1 MPADGAACMM
11 RGKPVARHVRCS
23 PNAWQDGRAPCAAS
37 HSSFVHLFVC
47 SFIRSLSQVDAAAI
61 DKMHAAYY
69 EEVRRLFE
77 KHREGF
83 AGYERVRLAFSD
95 S

>member
-1 MPADGAACMM
+1 MDVAAVDG
-11 RGKPVARHVRCS
+11 
-23 PNAWQDGRAPCAAS
+23 
-37 HSSFVHLFVC
+37 L
-47 SFIRSLSQVDAAAI
+47 
-61 DKMHAAYY
+61 HAAYY

-83 AGYERVRLAFSD
+83 AGYDNMRLTFSD